1 MINYINNIDNI
12 SNIIFFQKLTDLLF
26 KIDNNQ
32 LFIENCIQFFDSLID
47 LQTYYNK
54 DLMDNINYN
63 IGTKMYDGIG
73 VLPGQNNFVNKLYNQ
88 YINNDK
94 TRIWNNIL
102 TLIVDPNDSY
112 PTFIMKSMMDDP
124 IINIPD
130 IYMKKI
136 LESTDGLI
144 NNNGILFDSLIDTVS
159 FGLAPSLLIVY
170 NIYTVL
176 GITLAI
182 FYFLSVIYRLT
193 KFTVKLYELELEH
206 KNKIVK
212 TKRITGL
219 PIQFAAII
227 VFLIFIASPYN
238 YINMFL
244 ILGTTLLMHS
254 SFKINKPHY

>member
-1 MINYINNIDNI
+1 MTNM
-12 SNIIFFQKLTDLLF
+12 QKIANLLTVCNLLSGITTIVFIYANKPYYGLLF
-26 KIDNNQ
+26 VVIAAI
-32 LFIENCIQFFDSLID
+32 F
-47 LQTYYNK
+47 
-54 DLMDNINYN
+54 DLMGGPISRYE
-63 IGTKMYDGIG
+63 
-73 VLPGQNNFVNKLYNQ
+73 
-88 YINNDK
+88 YI
-94 TRIWNNIL
+94 RSSSI
-102 TLIVDPNDSY
+102 
-112 PTFIMKSMMDDP
+112 
-124 IINIPD
+124 
-130 IYMKKI
+130 KK
-136 LESTDGLI
+136 I